1 MRTSYCLAAAAL
13 LATLTLPSS
22 LLAKDLIVGQS
33 LDLSGAT
40 NLGKDFSNGIR
51 TYFDSV
57 NARGGVRGRKI
68 QFIQLDDA
76 GHAAEAQ
83 VNIEKLLREQDAD
96 VLIAP
101 TSAETLSAAANMPTL
116 RSTALTLLGAPTG
129 AEVDAS
135 GGSLRV
141 VALRATFRE
150 EAKSL
155 LDALRTFNDG
165 SLALVRG
172 EGPDAGASHSAL
184 REEVQA
190 RQLKM
195 AFEGTTAQWAARKP
209 SAERIGAVI
218 ISGDAIGV
226 MAALQQARRITPQA
240 ILMGFSTVDHRT
252 LIELV
257 GATAKGMMLTQV
269 VPPPGK
275 TIYPFQREHRALMK
289 QYRDEPPSQHTLEGY
304 IVARFLVAA
313 YERVDGE
320 PTPAKVSSALRAL
333 GVMDFGPMRISSRND
348 SSSSRYTDITA
359 ISSKGGL
366 VE

>member
-1 MRTSYCLAAAAL
+1 MRTFYVLSAVWLFTAL
-13 LATLTLPSS
+13 TLTTP

-68 QFIQLDDA
+68 QLIQLDD
-76 GHAAEAQ
+76 GGRAADAQ
-83 VNIEKLLREQDAD
+83 INIEKLLREQDAD

-101 TSAETLSAAANMPTL
+101 TSAETLSAAATMPKL
-116 RSTALTLLGAPTG
+116 RQSALTVLGAPTG
-129 AEVDAS
+129 AEVDAGS
-135 GGSLRV
+135 GAFRV
-141 VALRATFRE
+141 ITLRATFRE

-155 LDALRTFNDG
+155 LDTLRTFNDG
-165 SLALVRG
+165 ALALVRG
-172 EGPDAGASHSAL
+172 DGPDASASHAAL
-184 REEVQA
+184 REEVLA
-190 RQLKM
+190 RQLKV
-195 AFEGTTAQWAARKP
+195 AFEGTTAQWVATKP
-209 SAERIGAVI
+209 STERIGAVI
-218 ISGDAIGV
+218 ISGDAIGT
-226 MAALQQARRITPQA
+226 MPALQQARRAAPQA

-252 LIELV
+252 LLELL
-257 GATAKGMMLTQV
+257 GTAAKGMMITQV

-304 IVARFLVAA
+304 IVARYLVAA

-320 PTPAKVSSALRAL
+320 PTPAKITSALRAV
-333 GVMDFGPMRISSRND
+333 GAMDFGPMRISPRAENGSN
-348 SSSSRYTDITA
+348 RYVDITA

>member
-1 MRTSYCLAAAAL
+1 MRTYCGLAAAL
-13 LATLTLPSS
+13 LSAVLTLPSP

-68 QFIQLDDA
+68 QFVQLDD
-76 GHAAEAQ
+76 GGRAADAQ
-83 VNIEKLLREQDAD
+83 LNIEKLLREQDAD

-101 TSAETLSAAANMPTL
+101 TSAETLSAAASMPKL
-116 RSTALTLLGAPTG
+116 RSTSLTLLGAPTG
-129 AEVDAS
+129 AEVDAG
-135 GGSLRV
+135 GGSFRV
-141 VALRATFRE
+141 LPLRATFRE

-155 LDALRTFNDG
+155 LDTLRTFNDG
-165 SLALVRG
+165 AIALVRG
-172 EGPDAGASHSAL
+172 DGPDAEASHSAL
-184 REEVQA
+184 REEVLA
-190 RQLKM
+190 RKLNV
-195 AFEGTTAQWAARKP
+195 AFEGTTALWLVRKP
-209 SAERIGAVI
+209 SPERIGAVV

-226 MAALQQARRITPQA
+226 MPALQQTRRIAPQA

-252 LIELV
+252 LVELV
-257 GATAKGMMLTQV
+257 GAAAKGMMITQV

-275 TIYPFQREHRALMK
+275 TIHPFQREHRALMK

-304 IVARFLVAA
+304 IVARILVAA
-313 YERVDGE
+313 YERVEGE
-320 PTPAKVSSALRAL
+320 PTPAKLSSALRTIGAI
-333 GVMDFGPMRISSRND
+333 DFGPMRISPRAESANA
-348 SSSSRYTDITA
+348 RYVDQTA

>member
-1 MRTSYCLAAAAL
+1 MRTSYALAVALLLAA
-13 LATLTLPSS
+13 LTLPLS
-22 LLAKDLIVGQS
+22 LQAKDLIVGQS

-68 QFIQLDDA
+68 QFIQLDDGGRSA
-76 GHAAEAQ
+76 DAQ
-83 VNIEKLLREQDAD
+83 INIAKLLREQEAD

-101 TSAETLSAAANMPTL
+101 TSAETLSAAAKMPIL
-116 RSTALTLLGAPTG
+116 RSTALSLLGPPTG

-135 GGSLRV
+135 GGSFRV
-141 VALRATFRE
+141 LVLRATFRE

-155 LDALRTFNDG
+155 LDTLRTFNDG
-165 SLALVRG
+165 AIALVRG
-172 EGPDAGASHSAL
+172 DGPDAGASHSAL
-184 REEVQA
+184 REEVME
-190 RQLKM
+190 RKLKI
-195 AFEGTTAQWAARKP
+195 AFEGTTALWLAKKP
-209 SAERIGAVI
+209 SPERIGAVI

-226 MAALQQARRITPQA
+226 MSALKQARRAAPQA

-252 LIELV
+252 LLELV
-257 GATAKGMMLTQV
+257 GTAAKGMMITQV

-275 TIYPFQREHRALMK
+275 TIHPFQREHRALMK

-304 IVARFLVAA
+304 IVARMLVAA
-313 YERVDGE
+313 FERVDGE
-320 PTPAKVSSALRAL
+320 PSATKVSSALRAV
-333 GVMDFGPMRISSRND
+333 GSMDFGPMRISPRADNAT
-348 SSSSRYTDITA
+348 SRYVDITA

>member
-1 MRTSYCLAAAAL
+1 MRTFHGLAAAL
-13 LATLTLPSS
+13 LFAALTLPSS

-57 NARGGVRGRKI
+57 NARGGIRGKKI
-68 QFIQLDDA
+68 QFIQLDD
-76 GHAAEAQ
+76 GGRAADTQ
-83 VNIEKLLREQDAD
+83 TNIEKLLREDDAD

-101 TSAETLSAAANMPTL
+101 TSAETLSAAVKMTKL
-116 RSTALTLLGAPTG
+116 RTTSLTLLGAPTG
-129 AEVDAS
+129 AEVDAG
-135 GGSLRV
+135 GGSFRV

-155 LDALRTFNDG
+155 LDTLRTFNDG
-165 SLALVRG
+165 ALALVRG
-172 EGPDAGASHSAL
+172 DGPDAEASHSAL

-190 RQLKM
+190 RKLTV
-195 AFEGTTAQWAARKP
+195 AFEGTTALWLARKP
-209 SAERIGAVI
+209 SPERIGAVI

-226 MAALQQARRITPQA
+226 MSALQQARRAAPQA
-240 ILMGFSTVDHRT
+240 ILMGFSTVDHRN
-252 LIELV
+252 LLELV
-257 GATAKGMMLTQV
+257 GAAAKGMMITQV

-275 TIYPFQREHRALMK
+275 TIHPFQREHRALMK

-304 IVARFLVAA
+304 IVARYLVAA

-320 PTPAKVSSALRAL
+320 PTPAKVTSALRTVGA
-333 GVMDFGPMRISSRND
+333 MDFGPMRISPRSDNVT
-348 SSSSRYTDITA
+348 SRYVDITA

>member
-13 LATLTLPSS
+13 FTALTLSSS

-68 QFIQLDDA
+68 QFIQLDDGGRA
-76 GHAAEAQ
+76 VDAQ
-83 VNIEKLLREQDAD
+83 NNIEKLLREQDTD
-96 VLIAP
+96 VLLAP
-101 TSAETLSAAANMPTL
+101 TSAETLSAAVNMPKL
-116 RSTALTLLGAPTG
+116 RATALTLLGAPTG
-129 AEVDAS
+129 AEVDAG
-135 GGSLRV
+135 GGSFRV
-141 VALRATFRE
+141 LPLRATFRE
-150 EAKSL
+150 EARSL
-155 LDALRTFNDG
+155 LDTLRTFNDG
-165 SLALVRG
+165 AIALVRG
-172 EGPDAGASHSAL
+172 DGPDAEASHSAL
-184 REEVQA
+184 REEVLA
-190 RQLKM
+190 RKLKV
-195 AFEGTTAQWAARKP
+195 AFEGTTALWLTRKP
-209 SAERIGAVI
+209 SPERIGAVI

-226 MAALQQARRITPQA
+226 MPALQQSRRVAPQA

-257 GATAKGMMLTQV
+257 GTAAKGMMITQV

-304 IVARFLVAA
+304 IVARILVAA
-313 YERVDGE
+313 YERVEGE
-320 PTPAKVSSALRAL
+320 PTPAKVSSALRAI
-333 GVMDFGPMRISSRND
+333 GAMDFGPMRISPRSDNTN
-348 SSSSRYTDITA
+348 SRYVDQTA